1 VQSKIKNLKLKPS
14 FKALE
19 PGLRNWLFFSCTV
32 FCLLFNSCA
41 SLKIIP
47 EEKIVKDKFSR
58 TYSMDFASF
67 HPKLNS
73 ALQEYAQ
80 KHKGNSFRVVRLGSD
95 GVMIRG
101 YFKSD
106 NHQERFS
113 TEITVKPADQKKTR
127 LEIKLFANNPT
138 VSPDSFEKASQEL
151 FQIIARGT
159 GVSPQG

>member
-58 TYSMDFASF
+58 TYSMDFTSF

-73 ALQEYAQ
+73 AIQEYAQ
-80 KHKGNSFRVVRLGSD
+80 RHKGNSFRVVRLGSD

-106 NHQERFS
+106 NHQERFA

-127 LEIKLFANNPT
+127 LEIKLSANNPT

-159 GVSPQG
+159 GVSPQE

>member
-1 VQSKIKNLKLKPS
+1 MQSKIKNLKLKPS

-58 TYSMDFASF
+58 TYSMDFTSF

-80 KHKGNSFRVVRLGSD
+80 RHKGNSFRVVRLGSD

-106 NHQERFS
+106 KHQERFS
-113 TEITVKPADQKKTR
+113 TEITVKPAGQKKTR
-127 LEIKLFANNPT
+127 LEIKLSANNPT

-159 GVSPQG
+159 GVSPQE

>member
-1 VQSKIKNLKLKPS
+1 MQSKIKNLKLKPS

-58 TYSMDFASF
+58 TYSMDFTSF

-73 ALQEYAQ
+73 AIQEYAQ
-80 KHKGNSFRVVRLGSD
+80 RHKGNSFRVVRLGSD

-106 NHQERFS
+106 NHQERFA
-113 TEITVKPADQKKTR
+113 TEITVKPAGQKKTR
-127 LEIKLFANNPT
+127 LEIKLSANNPT

-159 GVSPQG
+159 GVSPQE

>member
-1 VQSKIKNLKLKPS
+1 MQSKIKNLKLKPS

-113 TEITVKPADQKKTR
+113 TEITIKPAGQKKTR
-127 LEIKLFANNPT
+127 LEIKPI
-138 VSPDSFEKASQEL
+138 ASQPGVSSETMEARVGEL
-151 FQIIARGT
+151 FQLIEKDT
-159 GVSPQG
+159 GLLPAE